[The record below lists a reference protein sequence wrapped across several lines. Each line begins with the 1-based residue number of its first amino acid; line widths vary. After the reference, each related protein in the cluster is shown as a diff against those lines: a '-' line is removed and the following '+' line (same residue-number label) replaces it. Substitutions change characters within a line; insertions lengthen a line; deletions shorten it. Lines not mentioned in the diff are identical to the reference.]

1 MNGALLSINFQINTE
16 LKLKFKKVV
25 YITAVMPYIFL
36 FILLIRSVFL
46 PGAMEGIIFY
56 LSTKLKFKSKSK
68 ILIIPITLEP
78 DWEKLTK
85 FQVWSDAGT
94 QVFYSYG
101 IGVAALVALGSYNK
115 FHSNSYRDVILFT
128 VVNTFT
134 SILSGFVIFSV
145 LGYMA
150 HIQNVKIED
159 VAEEGPGLAF
169 IVYIKF
175 TFFKQ
180 ISSIIL

>member
-1 MNGALLSINFQINTE
+1 
-16 LKLKFKKVV
+16 
-25 YITAVMPYIFL
+25 
-36 FILLIRSVFL
+36 
-46 PGAMEGIIFY
+46 
-56 LSTKLKFKSKSK
+56 
-68 ILIIPITLEP
+68 
-78 DWEKLTK
+78 
-85 FQVWSDAGT
+85 
-94 QVFYSYG
+94 
-101 IGVAALVALGSYNK
+101 VALGSYNK

-175 TFFKQ
+175 TSLHRFLQLYCNINRYPQALSLMPFSPVWSIMFFLMLFLLGLGTQ
-180 ISSIIL
+180 VLILLLLIYI